1 MENIGR
7 IKRETV
13 KKLSIK
19 VLSCLCFL
27 LIGCEDN
34 YKYSDISVLID
45 PRLQEDD
52 NGYYHLVI
60 DTTNWQTL
68 HRFSGTT
75 KVDNEPLENLKLFW
89 DSSHYWYIGD
99 TLGYAVKRTVS
110 ALTGQYVY
118 YDTTYVTQFEGFEVP
133 TINYVSYS
141 NGDGEFNQMFAPVSS
156 MLGDTVT
163 VWVYYWDMN
172 SELYENE
179 FYVILD

>member
-34 YKYSDISVLID
+34 YKYGDISVLID

-163 VWVYYWDMN
+163 VWVYYWDMK

-179 FYVILD
+179 FQVILD

>member
-13 KKLSIK
+13 KKLSLK

-34 YKYSDISVLID
+34 YKYGDISVLID

-75 KVDNEPLENLKLFW
+75 KADNEPLENLKLFW

>member
-1 MENIGR
+1 MKNNGK

-13 KKLSIK
+13 KKLIIK
-19 VLSCLCFL
+19 VLSCLCFF

-34 YKYSDISVLID
+34 NRYSDISVLID

-52 NGYYHLVI
+52 NGYYHLII

-68 HRFSGTT
+68 HRFTGTA
-75 KVDNEPLENLKLFW
+75 KINDKSLENLKLYW

-99 TLGYAVKRTVS
+99 TLGYVVKRNVS

-118 YDTTYVTQFEGFEVP
+118 YDTTYITQFEGFEVP
-133 TINYVSYS
+133 TINYASYS
-141 NGDGEFNQMFAPVSS
+141 NGAGEFNQMFAPVRS

-172 SELYENE
+172 SDLYENE
-179 FYVILD
+179 FQVILD

>member
-1 MENIGR
+1 MINNGK
-7 IKRETV
+7 IKEEVV
-13 KKLSIK
+13 KKLIK
-19 VLSCLCFL
+19 VLSCLCFF

-34 YKYSDISVLID
+34 AYRYGDISVLID

-52 NGYYHLVI
+52 NGYYHLII

-68 HRFSGTT
+68 HRFSGTA
-75 KVDNEPLENLKLFW
+75 KVNDEPLENLKLNW

-99 TLGYAVKRTVS
+99 TLGYVVKRNVS

-133 TINYVSYS
+133 TINYASYS
-141 NGDGEFNQMFAPVSS
+141 NSDGEFNQMFAPVRS

-163 VWVYYWDMN
+163 IWVYYWDMN

-179 FYVILD
+179 FQVILD